1 VLARVGLAFV
11 DVQFATLA
19 TVALWTVADE
29 LAHAILTTTS
39 VQTRVRLAFVHVAQA
54 ACVKVTARTVA
65 FEAVNQIG
73 ALA

>member
-1 VLARVGLAFV
+1 MNWL
-11 DVQFATLA
+11 T
-19 TVALWTVADE
+19 
-29 LAHAILTTTS
+29 ILTTTS

-73 ALA
+73 ALASV